1 MKNNIIKSKKIVTLG
16 LTAMML
22 MGSTCSFWDLSESEL
37 NDLAFNDFAV
47 TVYGADLSQFS
58 DTIPQWA
65 SSDVSYLVD
74 KGIMQGYPDGTFKP
88 SGTMT
93 RLEFLVATVRSLKTD
108 EEINAIIAEGKQ
120 DHPDSDGSTYNPYQM
135 FVDNLNS
142 VYRELGMNVSAEEF
156 WGTPYMFVAQELG
169 IYNAVMI
176 DINDQGAVGYGKN
189 ITREEA
195 CQIMYLACTKVRG
208 ESLPEMKG
216 IQNILNVP
224 EGINID
230 YDTAVKNCVSNGL
243 IAGIDDNYTIA
254 PKETLTRAQA
264 ACILARITDTNRRLA
279 KPVIP
284 EELQQWTQATS
295 QDYKMLTITNP
306 VTGEEKTMT
315 ADEWSRFFSE
325 NYPSYNGTADGEHSQ
340 DGWWVWDATYMNG
353 WVGIDSWNELQEW
366 KASRQ

>member
-1 MKNNIIKSKKIVTLG
+1 MSRKFIKSKKIVTLG

-37 NDLAFNDFAV
+37 NDLAFNDFTV

-142 VYRELGMNVSAEEF
+142 VYRELGMNVKAEEF

-169 IYNAVMI
+169 ITAPILFESY
-176 DINDQGAVGYGKN
+176 DQGVVGYSKT

-224 EGINID
+224 EGIFIN

-243 IAGIDDNYTIA
+243 IAGVDDNYTIA

-264 ACILARITDTNRRLA
+264 ACILARITDTSRRLA

-284 EELQQWTQATS
+284 EELQEWVQTTS
-295 QDYKMLTITNP
+295 QSGKELTKTNP
-306 VTGEEKTMT
+306 VTGETKTMT
-315 ADEWSRFFSE
+315 ALEWNKFIES
-325 NYPSYNGTADGEHSQ
+325 NYPSYSGATDGEHSQ
-340 DGWWVWDATYMNG
+340 DGWFVWFSEVSYWAL
-353 WVGIDSWNELQEW
+353 VE
-366 KASRQ
+366 

>member
-37 NDLAFNDFAV
+37 NDLAFNDFTV

-93 RLEFLVATVRSLKTD
+93 RLEFIVATVRSLKS
-108 EEINAIIAEGKQ
+108 EAEINAILAEGKK
-120 DHPDSDGSTYNPYQM
+120 DHPDSDGATYNPYKM
-135 FVDNLNS
+135 FVDGLNAT
-142 VYRELGMNVSAEEF
+142 YKELGMNVKAEEF
-156 WGTPYMFVAQELG
+156 WGTPYLFVASEIG
-169 IYNAVMI
+169 ITDALHL
-176 DINDQGAVGYGKN
+176 DINDQGTVGYAKT

-195 CQIMYLACTKVRG
+195 CQIMYLACTRVRG
-208 ESLPEMKG
+208 EKLPEMKG

-224 EGINID
+224 EGITISF
-230 YDTAVKNCVSNGL
+230 DTAVKNCVSNGL

-264 ACILARITDTNRRLA
+264 ACILARITDTSRRLA

-295 QDYKMLTITNP
+295 QDYKMLTKTNP
-306 VTGEEKTMT
+306 VTGETRTMT
-315 ADEWSRFFSE
+315 ADEWSRFIESS
-325 NYPSYNGTADGEHSQ
+325 YPSYSGTADGEHSQ
-340 DGWWVWDATYMNG
+340 DGWFVWFSEVSYWAL
-353 WVGIDSWNELQEW
+353 VE
-366 KASRQ
+366 